1 MMGKRDRL
9 HGIDEVRLN
18 EIYTILDK
26 IRRGYID
33 EEIENDLDKLEDAI
47 TEFENKWRKSEE

>member
-9 HGIDEVRLN
+9 HVIDEVRLN
-18 EIYTILDK
+18 EIYMILDK
-26 IRRGYID
+26 IRGGYID
-33 EEIENDLDKLEDAI
+33 EIENDLDKLEDAI